1 MPNSKTTSA
10 CCRNSSWEVFGKLLF
25 TRYVS
30 WCRVLGMRTVPVY
43 ITVLG
48 NSFPRLIKFRQNSI
62 AYPTSATYLAKV
74 SLSRELAVP
83 LGIQRFSPKARRP
96 RAGWPQR
103 LPEARNGWLGLKNKT
118 CQLASWESCVFP
130 LYYWKSWYGT
140 IFFNDVSI
148 FLMTMWKFILYTYYI
163 LSYCINYLR
172 QLLIM
177 SEHTRNGAIRL
188 LEVCNIFCFFFLKY
202 LVRWILKCWNLKDE
216 L

>member
-1 MPNSKTTSA
+1 MVAATSGSAWCWSLRMVAAIAVTEFLALHSQTGRARSSSPALAAVNSFASYFFTTSSTA
-10 CCRNSSWEVFGKLLF
+10 SWLQKSASFLL
-25 TRYVS
+25 V
-30 WCRVLGMRTVPVY
+30 
-43 ITVLG
+43 
-48 NSFPRLIKFRQNSI
+48 
-62 AYPTSATYLAKV
+62 
-74 SLSRELAVP
+74 
-83 LGIQRFSPKARRP
+83 FSPKARRP